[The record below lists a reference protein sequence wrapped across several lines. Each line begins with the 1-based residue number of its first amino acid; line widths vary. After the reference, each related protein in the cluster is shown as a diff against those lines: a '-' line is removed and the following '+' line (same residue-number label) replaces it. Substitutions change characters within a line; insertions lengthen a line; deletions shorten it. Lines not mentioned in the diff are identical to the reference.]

1 MNKWRV
7 LTYVALLSLLVMPVP
22 PGGAQEAVEKDEEVT
37 VLEPVVVLGS
47 RVPGRSAQDSP
58 VPVDVIEGTT
68 FRNYGARDMD
78 SLLKATIP
86 SYNINQQPISDAATL
101 VRPANLRGLPP
112 DSTLIL
118 VNGKRRHRAS
128 VITFLGGGISD
139 GSHAP
144 DLAPIPAIALK
155 RVEVLRDGAAAQY
168 GSDAV
173 AGVMN
178 FVLKDAP
185 DSGTVETRWGQ
196 FYKGDGD
203 TYSIAGNIGLP
214 LPLPPTLA
222 ESGFANFSFEYGEA
236 DPTSRSVQRDDAQG
250 LIDAGNTAVRQPAA
264 QIWGAPE
271 FHYDYKLF
279 GNMGLDLGKSEI
291 YAFGNYA
298 QRKVEGGFFFRNPHT
313 RGGVFNEPERWNDI
327 STPKGPKLE
336 FREQLPEK
344 PGEKEKNRINE
355 ENREIE
361 KIFTRRSKELTDM
374 RPDEATA
381 IRKAFNGV
389 TQAFSKTE
397 EEYKEAKKDF
407 IKAGIEGGWLY
418 DSIKVA
424 DLDGGGGSGCP
435 EVRIDKNDKLDE
447 AALEELA
454 DNPNCFAFNQRF
466 PGGFT
471 PTFGG
476 TVRDWSAAVGIRGD
490 ISHNN
495 IWLDDWH
502 YDLSAVFGQHST
514 DFFMTNTI
522 NPQLAT
528 LGTNIPTNYNPGGYA
543 ERDRVVNLDLSR
555 ALENNVFY
563 SPLNLALGLEY
574 RQEEFEVEAGER
586 NSWFIDNR
594 SGGLAEQGFGIGSNG
609 FPGFHPKTA
618 GKNNRGSYAAYL
630 DSETNVIKDVL
641 VGLAA
646 RFEEYETFGD
656 TLNGKVNARWQA
668 TSNVALRGSLSTGF
682 RAPTVGQANIRNVTT
697 EFIGNQL
704 ADRATLPASHPA
716 AIQKGAKPLKPEKSF
731 NLTAGTVLNAGKLA
745 VTIDYYR
752 VKVQDRI
759 GQTDNLDLCKV
770 AGEALPLSDSSCTSI
785 REGLEAQGVSD
796 ASSFTSVR
804 YFTNDFDTT
813 TQGVDI
819 VATYP
824 MEISGWDAN
833 YTFAGNWNQTKVTE
847 FNPDTITYKRRILLE
862 ENLPNF
868 RFTLTADHMRGPW
881 RLLTRLY
888 YYDDFVEFHVNSD
901 DYRIEPSERLF
912 VDLEG
917 SYTFKFGVTVA
928 AGAQNLFDTY
938 PSKNRYAGKTGSQY
952 PESSPYGF
960 NGGFYYL
967 RALYAF

>member
-1 MNKWRV
+1 MNTHRLLKV
-7 LTYVALLSLLVMPVP
+7 LLLAVLILPIP
-22 PGGAQEAVEKDEEVT
+22 PSWGQEAGEKDEEIT

-68 FRNYGARDMD
+68 FRNYGVRDMD
-78 SLLKATIP
+78 SLLSQTVP
-86 SYNINQQPISDAATL
+86 SYNVNQQPISDAATL

-139 GSHAP
+139 GSQAP

-196 FYKGDGD
+196 FYEGDGD
-203 TYSIAGNIGLP
+203 TYSIAGNIGMP
-214 LPLPPTLA
+214 IPLPPTLV
-222 ESGFANFSFEYGEA
+222 ESSFANFSFEYGQA

-250 LIDAGNTAVRQPAA
+250 LINAGNNAVRQPAA

-271 FHYDYKLF
+271 FHYNYKLF
-279 GNMGLDLGKSEI
+279 GNMGLDLGKSEV

-313 RGGVFNEPERWNDI
+313 RGGVFNEPLRWNDDTLNRKDRI
-327 STPKGPKLE
+327 LR
-336 FREQLPEK
+336 FQEQIAEDAT
-344 PGEKEKNRINE
+344 EAERNRITESNE
-355 ENREIE
+355 MRMATINGREPILVDMYKGQE
-361 KIFTRRSKELTDM
+361 ESIRQAFTNVRD
-374 RPDEATA
+374 
-381 IRKAFNGV
+381 AFKG
-389 TQAFSKTE
+389 TQA
-397 EEYKEAKKDF
+397 EYDKAKKDF

-424 DLDGGGGSGCP
+424 DLTGGGNCP
-435 EVRIDKNDKLDE
+435 EVRIDKDDKLDQ
-447 AALEELA
+447 AALDALA
-454 DNPNCFAFNQRF
+454 NNPDCFAFNQRF

-476 TVRDWSAAVGIRGD
+476 VVKDWSAAVGIRGD
-490 ISHNN
+490 TSHNN
-495 IWLDDWH
+495 VWLDDWH

-522 NPQLAT
+522 NPQLAG
-528 LGTNIPTNYNPGGYA
+528 LRTNIPTNYNPGGYV
-543 ERDRVVNLDLSR
+543 ERDRVVNLDISK
-555 ALENNVFY
+555 ALETNVFA

-586 NSWFIDNR
+586 NSWVINDN
-594 SGGLAEQGFGIGSNG
+594 LAAQGFGIGSNG
-609 FPGFHPKTA
+609 FPGFSPKSA
-618 GKNNRGSYAAYL
+618 SKNNRGSYAAYL
-630 DSETNVIKDVL
+630 DLETDVVKDVL
-641 VGLAA
+641 VGVAA

-668 TSNVALRGSLSTGF
+668 TSNLALRGSLSTGF
-682 RAPTVGQANIRNVTT
+682 RAPTVGQANVRNVTT
-697 EFIGNQL
+697 EFIGNRL
-704 ADRATLPASHPA
+704 ADRATLPPSHPA
-716 AIQKGAKPLKPEKSF
+716 AVDAGAKPLKPEKSF
-731 NLTAGTVLNAGKLA
+731 NITAGTVINVNKLA

-759 GQTDNLDLCKV
+759 GQTDNLDLCTV
-770 AGEALPLSDSSCTSI
+770 AGEALPLSDGRCMAT
-785 REGLEAQGVSD
+785 RQRLEALGVSD

-813 TQGVDI
+813 TQGIDV

-824 MEISGWDAN
+824 TNISGWDTL
-833 YTFAGNWNQTKVTE
+833 YTFAGNWNQTEVTE
-847 FNPDTITYKRRILLE
+847 FNPNIISYKRRILLE

-868 RFTLTADHMRGPW
+868 RFTLTADHQRGPW
-881 RLLTRLY
+881 RVLTRFY

-917 SYTFKFGVTVA
+917 SYTFKLGITVA

-938 PSKNRYAGKTGSQY
+938 PSQNRYAGATGSRY

-960 NGGFYYL
+960 NGGFYYF

>member
-22 PGGAQEAVEKDEEVT
+22 PGGAQEAGEKDEEVT
-37 VLEPVVVLGS
+37 VLDPVVVLGS

-68 FRNYGARDMD
+68 FRNYGVRDMD

-86 SYNINQQPISDAATL
+86 SYNVNQQPISDAATL

-144 DLAPIPAIALK
+144 DLAAIPAIALK

-214 LPLPPTLA
+214 LPLSPTLV
-222 ESGFANFSFEYGEA
+222 ESGFANFSFEYKQA
-236 DPTSRSVQRDDAQG
+236 DPTSRSVQRDNAQG

-279 GNMGLDLGKSEI
+279 GNMGLDLGKSEV

-298 QRKVEGGFFFRNPHT
+298 QRKIEGGFFFRHPNR
-313 RGGVFNEPERWNDI
+313 RGGIFAGPGNTIRVADIGADFDKRKVSDGGHLLPSGVSQRCPSVPRNSGADYSNVDLPANCFIFNE
-327 STPKGPKLE
+327 
-336 FREQLPEK
+336 
-344 PGEKEKNRINE
+344 
-355 ENREIE
+355 
-361 KIFTRRSKELTDM
+361 
-374 RPDEATA
+374 
-381 IRKAFNGV
+381 
-389 TQAFSKTE
+389 
-397 EEYKEAKKDF
+397 
-407 IKAGIEGGWLY
+407 
-418 DSIKVA
+418 
-424 DLDGGGGSGCP
+424 
-435 EVRIDKNDKLDE
+435 
-447 AALEELA
+447 
-454 DNPNCFAFNQRF
+454 RF

-476 TVRDWSAAVGIRGD
+476 VVKDWSTAVGIRGD
-490 ISHNN
+490 LSHNN
-495 IWLDDWH
+495 VWLDNWH

-528 LGTNIPTNYNPGGYA
+528 LRTNIPTNYNPGAYA
-543 ERDRVVNLDLSR
+543 ERDRVFNLDLSR
-555 ALENNVFY
+555 SLDNNVFS
-563 SPLNLALGLEY
+563 SPLNLAFGLEY
-574 RQEEFEVEAGER
+574 REEEFEVEVGER
-586 NSWFIDNR
+586 NASVINNN
-594 SGGLAEQGFGIGSNG
+594 LAAQGFGIGSNG
-609 FPGFHPKTA
+609 FAGFGPKSA
-618 GKNNRGSYAAYL
+618 SKNDRGSYAAYL
-630 DSETNVIKDVL
+630 DLETNVVKDVL
-641 VGLAA
+641 VGVAA

-697 EFIGNQL
+697 EFIGQQL
-704 ADRATLPASHPA
+704 ADRATLPPSHPA
-716 AIQKGAKPLKPEKSF
+716 AIEEGAKPLKPEKSF
-731 NLTAGTVLNAGKLA
+731 NLTAGTVLNVGKLA

-752 VKVQDRI
+752 IKVQDRI
-759 GQTDNLDLCKV
+759 GQTENLDLCERG
-770 AGEALPLSDSSCTSI
+770 AGGAGLQLSNPLCQDI
-785 REGLEAQGVSD
+785 LARLVAQGVSD
-796 ASSFTSVR
+796 ASSLTSVR

-813 TQGVDI
+813 TQGIDI

-847 FNPDTITYKRRILLE
+847 FNPALITYKRRIQLE

-888 YYDDFVEFHVNSD
+888 YYDDFVEFHVNTEA
-901 DYRIEPSERLF
+901 YRIEPSERLF
-912 VDLEG
+912 LDLEG
-917 SYTFKFGVTVA
+917 SYTFKFGVTLA

-938 PSKNRYAGKTGSQY
+938 PSKNQYAGATGAQY

-960 NGGFYYL
+960 NGGFYYF